1 MVQLNIFISS
11 LQLLS
16 VHKNG
21 QMPCNAVLKDIHF
34 NICTGFLLL
43 WIIPLQWE
51 LSSLFFTSVLCV
63 AHITILLELYSIII
77 II

>member
-34 NICTGFLLL
+34 NICTVFLFL

-63 AHITILLELYSIII
+63 AHITILLELYSFIII
-77 II
+77 I